1 MKHSYSFFFFATR
14 TLIFHPPFLIQPSL
28 PSLQPSPCA
37 CLSSYNFPLSTPPQ
51 LSGPRVN
58 RSPWPTLML
67 KTSFRSSP
75 TMRKS
80 PFSQVYR
87 PPAFLFQS
95 PYSYPSRCRFLAHSS
110 YPETQCPFRPPFRWA
125 KRCPWYPFLQRRPR
139 RLLPLWYSSWSN
151 IRPGPVAR
159 SR

>member
-1 MKHSYSFFFFATR
+1 MKHSYSFFFCYKNAH
-14 TLIFHPPFLIQPSL
+14 LPPSISYPAFSPIPSAFSLRLSLFLQL
-28 PSLQPSPCA
+28 
-37 CLSSYNFPLSTPPQ
+37 PLSTPPQ